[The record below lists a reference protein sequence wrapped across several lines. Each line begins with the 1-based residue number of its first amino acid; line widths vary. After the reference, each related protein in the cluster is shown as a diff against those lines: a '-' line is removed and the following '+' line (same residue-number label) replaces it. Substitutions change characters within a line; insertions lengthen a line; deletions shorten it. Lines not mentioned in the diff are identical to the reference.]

1 MEKID
6 YLETKIN
13 EILYEL
19 NYIKEDVNKTKK
31 TLSGVQTHNFIFN
44 SNFLI
49 NQQGSESYSN
59 TTGVESKETADKWIL
74 TGKGTYENNGRTF
87 LYPSAYLSQTLELDD
102 GIRTLLG
109 NSATLTLFV
118 RDMYGQKATMGVR
131 IWTDA
136 DNYTEETRIVSGVAD
151 NSLSFNVPNETIKME
166 VFVENRNIVD
176 TESFVNIAWVKLELG
191 SSYTNYI
198 YPSYEEDYL
207 KCNTKQVEYCQTIYD
222 MKSTDSAI
230 NLGYTSGIKGG
241 TSIKTLDI
249 SKFKRLKIY
258 SVINWDYSVLDVDLT
273 LLVGSYDYYS
283 NAKANPRVSSNT
295 MYTYGSYVSI
305 DSAKKSIYITFFRNN
320 TYYNNNANYYCYK
333 IEGIY

>member
-59 TTGVESKETADKWIL
+59 ATGVESKETADKWIL

-102 GIRTLLG
+102 GIITLLG
-109 NSATLTLFV
+109 KSATLTLFA
-118 RDMYGQKATMGVR
+118 RDMYGQKTTMGVR
-131 IWTDA
+131 IWIDA
-136 DNYTEETRIVSGVAD
+136 DNYIEETRIVSGVAD
-151 NSLSFNVPNETIKME
+151 NSLSFNVPNEAIRME
-166 VFVENRNIVD
+166 VFVENRNTVD

-198 YPSYEEDYL
+198 YPTYKNDYL
-207 KCNTKQVEYCQTIYD
+207 SCNVQKLEYTQTIYD

-241 TSIKTLDI
+241 VTLT
-249 SKFKRLKIY
+249 KLNLKKYKRLKVY
-258 SVINWDYSVLDVDLT
+258 SVINWDYSIVEIDLT
-273 LLVGSYDYYS
+273 MLVTQYNSYYNS
-283 NAKANPRVSSNT
+283 KANPRISNNF
-295 MYTYGSYVSI
+295 MYTYGTYVSVG
-305 DSAKKSIYITFFRNN
+305 SAKNNIYISFFKNNSYLNNN
-320 TYYNNNANYYCYK
+320 TNYYCYK